1 MCHSLERTR
10 RALVLRKPKFKR
22 NLTIGDDCGKG
33 MQRIF
38 WCHLRFVSK
47 RLTCWDFIMGK
58 RRGVRQI
65 TAGVNRLRAR
75 LAKYISLTIE

>member
-10 RALVLRKPKFKR
+10 RALVLRKPKLR

-38 WCHLRFVSK
+38 WGHLRFVSK
-47 RLTCWDFIMGK
+47 RLPCWDFIIFAMLGLLI
-58 RRGVRQI
+58 QI
-65 TAGVNRLRAR
+65 EELSA
-75 LAKYISLTIE
+75 SLFMRFSGLSGNI